1 MVSIRNSEADRFVG
15 KPDPKYSVC
24 LVFGSDLG
32 LVSER
37 ARKLAHASVDDVKD
51 PFQLVRLDTSTVASD
66 PVRLIDEVNT
76 MPLFGGRRA
85 VWVEA
90 GSKAFVTVV
99 EAILSAPPMGC
110 SLIIEAGNLKRDS
123 ALRKLVERSP
133 RAASVE
139 CFPDDA
145 ALISKLIDSSAAA
158 AGIAVTAEAK
168 QALIASLGA
177 DRLSTRSELEKL
189 FLYVHGTTTIRLAD
203 VDAII
208 TNAAALSMEAAVDG
222 AFCGDLDAIDATLM
236 RVYAEG
242 SDPSQLLGAAL
253 RHGVLLHRACL
264 AMQDGQSIQDSIDAV
279 APRFFFKR
287 RQGLER
293 QLRLWSAARLFKAVV
308 LLAEASGR
316 SRREYRLAA
325 VIASRALWSV
335 ARMARQRR
343 SA

>member
-1 MVSIRNSEADRFVG
+1 MVSIRNNDADRFVG
-15 KPDPKYSVC
+15 KPDPRYSVC
-24 LVFGSDLG
+24 LVFGSDPG

-37 ARKLAHASVDDVKD
+37 ARKLAHASVDDAKD
-51 PFQLVRLDTSTVASD
+51 PFQLVRLDINLVASD

-85 VWVEA
+85 IWVEA
-90 GSKAFVTVV
+90 GGKAFVTAL
-99 EAILSAPPMGC
+99 EAILSAPPTGC
-110 SLIIEAGNLKRDS
+110 ALIIEAGNLKRDS

-133 RAASVE
+133 CAASVE

-145 ALISKLIDSSAAA
+145 ALLSKLIDSGAAA
-158 AGIAVTAEAK
+158 AGMAVTAEAK

-189 FLYVHGTTTIRLAD
+189 FLYAHGATMIGVED
-203 VDAII
+203 VAAVI
-208 TNAAALSMEAAVDG
+208 TNASALSLEAAVDG
-222 AFCGDLDAIDATLM
+222 AFCGDFEAIDTTLM

-242 SDPSQLLGAAL
+242 GDPSQLLGAAF
-253 RHGVLLHRACL
+253 RHGVILHRACL
-264 AMQDGQSIQDSIDAV
+264 AMQDGKSAGDSIDAV

-293 QLRLWSAARLFKAVV
+293 QLRLWSEAQLFKALT

-316 SRREYRLAA
+316 SRRDNRLAA
-325 VIASRALWSV
+325 LLASRALWSV
-335 ARMARQRR
+335 ARLARQRR
-343 SA
+343 QT